1 MKRRKH
7 LWDLKNENKLKRLCS
22 FIKNG
27 LTASTQTM
35 YYRLD
40 SQQPQGTDLSM
51 QVETITYKNLSH
63 HQNESLDWEVW
74 RFTTVMFHHAHY
86 IHID

>member
-1 MKRRKH
+1 MLQEAAGEQGKCEPDK
-7 LWDLKNENKLKRLCS
+7 
-22 FIKNG
+22 
-27 LTASTQTM
+27 